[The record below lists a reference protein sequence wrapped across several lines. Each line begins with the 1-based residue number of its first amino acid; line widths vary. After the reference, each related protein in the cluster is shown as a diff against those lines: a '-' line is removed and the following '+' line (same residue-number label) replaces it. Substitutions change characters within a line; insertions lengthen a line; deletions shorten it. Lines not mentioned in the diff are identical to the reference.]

1 MFRERR
7 VQAGGW
13 LLFLECL
20 VGTQTGSSH
29 LVPHFSHES
38 QGPEKLGNLQSP
50 SAWRARSWHSDVCPE
65 ALVLAQPS
73 AANSTT
79 THLGDCQ

>member
-20 VGTQTGSSH
+20 VGTQNGSSH

-38 QGPEKLGNLQSP
+38 QGPEK
-50 SAWRARSWHSDVCPE
+50 
-65 ALVLAQPS
+65 
-73 AANSTT
+73 
-79 THLGDCQ
+79 